1 MKECIRHEIL
11 HIRDTRPAAAGVAGE
26 GQGPQGRAIRAGQ
39 HAGIVL
45 ASLLRVGC
53 LCVVIS
59 IEPYRM
65 PGGGWWWLAACAACA
80 YATYFAATYS
90 PPTPTIPALSRPPSH
105 CWCCYR
111 SLLPSPCPDQPT
123 LPAPPMPTLRYPAAT
138 DLVVLLRSYLQ
149 PPHLPLLLST
159 RLRAAVGAATDP
171 YYHPLVLPRHQPTL
185 PAPPMPT
192 LRCPAA
198 TDLVVLLRSYLQ
210 PPHPLFLHST
220 RLRVAMGCAAPSLP
234 PPTTPTPS
242 PAHPAVAS
250 CAYAVLPCSPQ

>member
-26 GQGPQGRAIRAGQ
+26 GQGPQGRAMRAGQ

-90 PPTPTIPALSRPPSH
+90 PPHTYYSCSQPTSESLLVLLPIPTTIPLS
-105 CWCCYR
+105 
-111 SLLPSPCPDQPT
+111 
-123 LPAPPMPTLRYPAAT
+123 
-138 DLVVLLRSYLQ
+138 
-149 PPHLPLLLST
+149 
-159 RLRAAVGAATDP
+159 
-171 YYHPLVLPRHQPTL
+171 
-185 PAPPMPT
+185 
-192 LRCPAA
+192 
-198 TDLVVLLRSYLQ
+198 
-210 PPHPLFLHST
+210 
-220 RLRVAMGCAAPSLP
+220 
-234 PPTTPTPS
+234 
-242 PAHPAVAS
+242 
-250 CAYAVLPCSPQ
+250 